1 MSAGRTILVVDDERQ
16 IQLLL
21 KLSLEA
27 AGFRAVVAGTAHEAL
42 RLLASQPPDLV
53 ILDLG
58 LPDLDGK
65 AVIGQIRQTSPLP
78 IIVLSARDAEAE
90 KIDALDLGANDFV
103 EKPFGI
109 GELLA
114 RVRAS
119 LRGSGGAPAHGKLE
133 LGPLE
138 IDIDAHM
145 VRVNGQAVHLTPKEF
160 QLLALLAQNAG
171 RVLTHRQLLLAV
183 WGPAHTEDV
192 AYLRVMIGQ
201 LRQKIEADPG
211 DPRLILTET
220 GIGYRAAAASR

>member
-1 MSAGRTILVVDDERQ
+1 MTGERILIVEDDER
-16 IQLLL
+16 IGV
-21 KLSLEA
+21 SLARALDSAGYQTTRVVTGADAVASAVAEA
-27 AGFRAVVAGTAHEAL
+27 A
-42 RLLASQPPDLV
+42 DLV
-53 ILDLG
+53 LLDLG

>member
-1 MSAGRTILVVDDERQ
+1 MSDGRTILVVDDERQ

-27 AGFRAVVAGTAHEAL
+27 AGFRALVAATAREAL
-42 RLLASQPPDLV
+42 RLLATQPPDLV

-65 AVIGQIRQTSPLP
+65 AVIGQIRQTLPVP

-103 EKPFGI
+103 EKPFSI

-114 RVRAS
+114 RIRAS
-119 LRGSGGAPAHGKLE
+119 LRGSGTALATGKLA
-133 LGPLE
+133 LGPIE
-138 IDIDAHM
+138 IDVEAHT
-145 VRVNGQAVHLTPKEF
+145 VKSDGTSLHLTPKEF
-160 QLLALLAQNAG
+160 QLLTLLARNAG
-171 RVLTHRQLLLAV
+171 RVLTHRQLLLAI

-192 AYLRVMIGQ
+192 AYLRVMVGQ

-220 GIGYRAAAASR
+220 GIGYRAAAVSR